1 MKLAVKFPD
10 VNCVGEVTHFLTIIR
25 LESCLPFEA
34 AIHVWGQEIYFE
46 VHFGMSIEPSATY
59 VVDKGAICFW
69 MQGNSCA
76 IPFGPTPVSVGTECR
91 LVAP

>member
-1 MKLAVKFPD
+1 
-10 VNCVGEVTHFLTIIR
+10 
-25 LESCLPFEA
+25 
-34 AIHVWGQEIYFE
+34 
-46 VHFGMSIEPSATY
+46 MSIEPSATD

-69 MQGNSCA
+69 MQGNSFA